1 MSVSIT
7 TVTVPMPDTD
17 VCEAIL
23 QYVHSEWDIPL
34 GAAVSVKHKNNV
46 FLVTVETYEEHSST
60 ED

>member
-1 MSVSIT
+1 
-7 TVTVPMPDTD
+7 MPDTD